1 MATDDK
7 SGFMEAEPANDY
19 PEDDAVW
26 IDRPDE
32 GESVQGILLERTPE
46 AGQFNSPLYKLRRT
60 DDWEDEENRE
70 GKTAGP
76 VVLMFANQSIDE
88 RLLDYDITTGT
99 EILLEGVDT
108 YPQEI
113 DGEEKDCTEHK
124 LYFD

>member
-1 MATDDK
+1 MATEDK
-7 SGFMEAEPANDY
+7 NGFTEAEPANDY

-70 GKTAGP
+70 GEPAGP
-76 VVLMFANQSIDE
+76 VVLMFANKSIDD
-88 RLLDYDITTGT
+88 RLLEYDITTGT
-99 EILLEGVDT
+99 EVLLEGVDT
-108 YPQEI
+108 YKQEI
-113 DGEEKDCTEHK
+113 DGEEQDCTEHK